1 MPVVFEKIVEVPQP
15 YERIVRVEVPVER
28 IVWRDVPYQ
37 VDNDVTKSITREV
50 SVPVE
55 VICG

>member
-37 VDNDVTKSITREV
+37 VENDVTKPITREV
-50 SVPVE
+50 PVPVE
-55 VICG
+55 VIRG